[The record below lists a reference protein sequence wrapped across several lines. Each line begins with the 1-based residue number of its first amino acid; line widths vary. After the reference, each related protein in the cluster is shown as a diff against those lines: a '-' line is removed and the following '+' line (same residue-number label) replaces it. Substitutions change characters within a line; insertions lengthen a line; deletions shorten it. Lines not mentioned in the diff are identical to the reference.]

1 MHDASI
7 PRIVQS
13 QSRDEHFGTFGKPIL
28 PHAGTSQRVDT
39 DRTNRKG
46 KRTRNGFDTPQLFWH
61 TVRGEKKTLEN
72 ASYSTILGAINYRYR
87 FMYNL
92 TLCTRA
98 ILRFIIYYFIIRVYI
113 SCAWVERGQIEYK
126 CNERE
131 GLSLENE
138 ITIDTPNE
146 ARCCVTRM

>member
-1 MHDASI
+1 
-7 PRIVQS
+7 
-13 QSRDEHFGTFGKPIL
+13 
-28 PHAGTSQRVDT
+28 
-39 DRTNRKG
+39 
-46 KRTRNGFDTPQLFWH
+46 
-61 TVRGEKKTLEN
+61 
-72 ASYSTILGAINYRYR
+72 
-87 FMYNL
+87 MYNL

-146 ARCCVTRM
+146 ARCYVTRM